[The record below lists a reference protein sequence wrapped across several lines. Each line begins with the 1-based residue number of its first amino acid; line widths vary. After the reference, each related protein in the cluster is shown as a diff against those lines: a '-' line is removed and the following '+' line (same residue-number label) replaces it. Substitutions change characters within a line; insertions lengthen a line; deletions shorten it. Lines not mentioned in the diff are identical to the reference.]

1 MASGKKVA
9 LYGCLG
15 CGGFI
20 LLILMVLIAGI
31 GFISYRGYQ
40 FGKDIGEAY
49 TGIFDKY
56 NENNLKYPFTPPE
69 DGILNDE
76 RTALVFAIRTST
88 SEFARQK
95 RDAMDQTGDAI
106 GSNMESPGILSKIE
120 GVKKIAAIV
129 HQAARLGA
137 DIAEENIR
145 LLDEHKMSMNEYRW
159 TVKTCLGTLYQ
170 AAQSQVDDATSVW
183 NEYLDKFD
191 KGSERLGNMN
201 IDTGHDRF
209 RSRDIN
215 RSEFI
220 ERLQDVPFVEQNYAI
235 VKNYLSQLYPDQ
247 DTGIL
252 DFLAIKMN
260 EMLREDSQEHNVHH

>member
-15 CGGFI
+15 CGGLI
-20 LLILMVLIAGI
+20 LLVILVLVGGI
-31 GFISYRGYQ
+31 GFLSYQGYQ

-49 TGIFDKY
+49 AGIFDKY
-56 NENNLKYPFTPPE
+56 SENNLTFPFTPPG
-69 DGILNDE
+69 DGILNEE
-76 RTALVFAIRTST
+76 RTALVFAIRAST

-159 TVKTCLGTLYQ
+159 TMKTCLGTLYQ
-170 AAQSQVDDATSVW
+170 AAQNRVDDATSVW

-191 KGSERLGNMN
+191 EGSKRMGDMN
-201 IDTGHDRF
+201 IDTGPDRF

-215 RSEFI
+215 RYEFI
-220 ERLQDVPFVEQNYAI
+220 ERLQDVPFVEANFTI
-235 VKNYLSQLYPDQ
+235 VKNHLAQLYPDQ

-260 EMLREDSQEHNVHH
+260 EMLREDSPEHDTSQ